1 MKKIIGLLVVF
12 LLLSGGAWF
21 AYDYYYGGKDYYTE
35 ITTTG
40 EVSQEKDSKGESFT
54 VYHYTQTAFDKDG
67 NETTQK
73 MNESR
78 EKPLRIG
85 ALLKM
90 KVNER
95 KGVISW
101 EEVNESD
108 IPDKAMEKITALSG
122 NQTE

>member
-1 MKKIIGLLVVF
+1 MKKLIGLLVVF

-40 EVSQEKDSKGESFT
+40 EVSQDTDSKGESYT
-54 VYHYTQTAFDKDG
+54 IYHYTQKAFDKDG

-85 ALLKM
+85 AYLKLT
-90 KVNER
+90 VNER

-101 EEVNESD
+101 EEVKESD
-108 IPDKAMEKITALSG
+108 VPDKALEKINASSG
-122 NQTE
+122 NETN

>member
-1 MKKIIGLLVVF
+1 MKKLIGLLVVF
-12 LLLSGGAWF
+12 LLLSGGAWY

-40 EVSQEKDSKGESFT
+40 EVSQGTDAKGENYT
-54 VYHYTQTAFDKDG
+54 TYHYTQAAFDKDG

-85 ALLKM
+85 AFLKL
-90 KVNER
+90 KVNDR

-101 EEVNESD
+101 EEVKQGD
-108 IPDKAMEKITALSG
+108 IPNKALEKIEASV
-122 NQTE
+122 NN

>member
-1 MKKIIGLLVVF
+1 MKKLIGLLVGF
-12 LLLSGGAWF
+12 LLLSGGAWY
-21 AYDYYYGGKDYYTE
+21 AYNYYYGGKDYYTE

-40 EVSQEKDSKGESFT
+40 EVSQEKDAKGESYT
-54 VYHYTQTAFDKDG
+54 IYHYTQTAFDKDG
-67 NETTQK
+67 KETTQK

-85 ALLKM
+85 AFLKL

-101 EEVNESD
+101 DEVQQSD
-108 IPDKAMEKITALSG
+108 VPEKALEKIKATST
-122 NQTE
+122 N